1 MSNTKLLSFLF
12 AVTLFVACSE
22 DDPVVEYVTVEVEVP
37 VVEVVEVEAQPT
49 VPEVQTVG
57 TGGVTYIEE
66 DTTWTND
73 RIWLMDGK
81 IVVRGGATLTVEAGT
96 IVKAETED
104 GADAT
109 VLVIAKG
116 GMINA
121 VGTADNPIIF
131 TDNDDQIGYDDNGI
145 SPNRVPSDMGKWGSI
160 VVLGNA
166 STGTDTGEAEI
177 EGIATGYEWT
187 TYGGSDDT
195 ENSGSI
201 EYVSI
206 RHSGKT
212 LNAGEELQGLTL
224 GGVGNG
230 TTVQNVEIV
239 GSQDDG
245 IEIFGGSVDVTNL
258 FIYYNGDDAIDLD
271 QAYKGTIHNAVV
283 IMNTGTDNVFEFDGT
298 EDSTGTIDGAF
309 SVHHVTAYG
318 NASAEKTDTYGHW
331 KSDATCYTA
340 NVVYK
345 DFIAGTTIEGIDA
358 DTYGGLGT
366 EATEGSLLFS
376 NLDFVTSDA
385 LADIF
390 SATSVTDY
398 ADIAETLSEQADSTG
413 ADESVFAWT
422 LYVRGE

>member
-1 MSNTKLLSFLF
+1 MKTLNILLSLLF
-12 AVTLFVACSE
+12 IIIIGCSE
-22 DDPVVEYVTVEVEVP
+22 DEPVIEYVTVTETVEVEVQ
-37 VVEVVEVEAQPT
+37 AQATIPD
-49 VPEVQTVG
+49 VQSVG
-57 TGGVTYIEE
+57 TGGVTYIDENQ
-66 DTTWTND
+66 TWTND

-81 IVVRGGATLTVEAGT
+81 IVVRNGATLTIEAGT
-96 IVKAETED
+96 IVKAETDD

-116 GMINA
+116 GKINA
-121 VGTADNPIIF
+121 VGTADDPIIF

-177 EGIATGYEWT
+177 EGIATGYDWT
-187 TYGGSDDT
+187 TYGGSDNS
-195 ENSGSI
+195 ENSGNI

-206 RHSGKT
+206 RHSGKE
-212 LNAGEELQGLTL
+212 LNAGEELQGLTM

-230 TTVQNVEIV
+230 TTVQNLEIV
-239 GSQDDG
+239 GSKDDG

-271 QAYKGTIHNAVV
+271 QAYKGTISNAVV

-309 SVHHVTAYG
+309 TVQNVTAYG
-318 NASAEKTDTYGHW
+318 NANAEKTDTYGHW
-331 KSDATCYTA
+331 KSDATCFTT

-345 DFIAGTTIEGIDA
+345 DFITGTTIEGIDS

-366 EATEGSLLFS
+366 AATEGSLLFS
-376 NLDFVTSDA
+376 NLDFVTTDA

-390 SATSVTDY
+390 SGTSVTDF
-398 ADIAETLSEQADSTG
+398 ADIAEVVAEQVDSTG

-422 LYVRGE
+422 LYSLGE

>member
-1 MSNTKLLSFLF
+1 MKTFKILLSLLF
-12 AVTLFVACSE
+12 IVLIGCSE
-22 DDPVVEYVTVEVEVP
+22 EEPVIEYVTVTETVEVEVQ
-37 VVEVVEVEAQPT
+37 VQAQPT
-49 VPEVQTVG
+49 IPDVQTVG

-66 DTTWTND
+66 NQTWTKD

-81 IVVRGGATLTVEAGT
+81 IVVRNGATLTIEAGT
-96 IVKAETED
+96 IVKAETDD

-116 GMINA
+116 GKINA
-121 VGTADNPIIF
+121 VGTADDPIIF

-177 EGIATGYEWT
+177 EGIATGYDWT
-187 TYGGSDDT
+187 TYGGSDDS
-195 ENSGSI
+195 ENSGNI

-206 RHSGKT
+206 RHSGKE

-230 TTVQNVEIV
+230 TTVQNLEIV
-239 GSQDDG
+239 GSNDDG

-271 QAYKGTIHNAVV
+271 QAYKGTISNAVV

-309 SVHHVTAYG
+309 TVQNVTAYG
-318 NASAEKTDTYGHW
+318 NADAEKTDTYGHW
-331 KSDATCYTA
+331 KSDATCFTT

-345 DFIAGTTIEGIDA
+345 DFITGTTIEGIDS

-366 EATEGSLLFS
+366 AATEGSLLFS
-376 NLDFVTSDA
+376 NLDFVTTDA

-390 SATSVTDY
+390 SGTSVTDF
-398 ADIAETLSEQADSTG
+398 ADIAEVVTEQAGSTG
-413 ADESVFAWT
+413 ADETVFAWT
-422 LYVRGE
+422 LYSQGE

>member
-1 MSNTKLLSFLF
+1 MKTLKILLSLLF
-12 AVTLFVACSE
+12 IIIIIGCSE
-22 DDPVVEYVTVEVEVP
+22 DDPVIEYVTVTETVVETVEVQ
-37 VVEVVEVEAQPT
+37 AQATIPD
-49 VPEVQTVG
+49 VQSVG
-57 TGGVTYIEE
+57 TGGVTYIDENQ
-66 DTTWTND
+66 TWTND

-81 IVVRGGATLTVEAGT
+81 IVVRNGATLTIEAGT
-96 IVKAETED
+96 IVKAETDD

-116 GMINA
+116 GKINA
-121 VGTADNPIIF
+121 VGTADDPIIF

-177 EGIATGYEWT
+177 EGIATGYDWT
-187 TYGGSDDT
+187 TYGGSDDS
-195 ENSGSI
+195 ENSGNI

-206 RHSGKT
+206 RHSGKE

-230 TTVQNVEIV
+230 TTVQNLEIV
-239 GSQDDG
+239 GSNDDG

-271 QAYKGTIHNAVV
+271 QAYKGTISNAVV
-283 IMNTGTDNVFEFDGT
+283 VMNTGTDNVFEFDGT

-309 SVHHVTAYG
+309 TVQNVTAYG
-318 NASAEKTDTYGHW
+318 NANAEKTDTYGHW
-331 KSDATCYTA
+331 KSDATCFTT

-345 DFIAGTTIEGIDA
+345 DFITGTTIEGIDS

-366 EATEGSLLFS
+366 AATEGSLLFS
-376 NLDFVTSDA
+376 NLDFVTTDA

-390 SATSVTDY
+390 SGTSVTDF
-398 ADIAETLSEQADSTG
+398 ADIAEVVAEQADSTG

-422 LYVRGE
+422 LYSQGK

>member
-1 MSNTKLLSFLF
+1 MKTLNILLSLLF
-12 AVTLFVACSE
+12 IIIIGCSE
-22 DDPVVEYVTVEVEVP
+22 DEPVIEYVTVTETVEVEVQ
-37 VVEVVEVEAQPT
+37 AQATIPD
-49 VPEVQTVG
+49 VQSVG
-57 TGGVTYIEE
+57 TGGVTYIDENQ
-66 DTTWTND
+66 TWTND

-81 IVVRGGATLTVEAGT
+81 IVVRNGATLTIEAGT
-96 IVKAETED
+96 IVKAETDD

-116 GMINA
+116 GKINA
-121 VGTADNPIIF
+121 VGTADDPIIF

-177 EGIATGYEWT
+177 EGIATGYDWT

-195 ENSGSI
+195 ENSGNI

-206 RHSGKT
+206 RHSGKE
-212 LNAGEELQGLTL
+212 LNAGEELQGLTM

-230 TTVQNVEIV
+230 TTVQNLEIV
-239 GSQDDG
+239 GSKDDG

-271 QAYKGTIHNAVV
+271 QAYKGTISNAVV

-309 SVHHVTAYG
+309 TVQNVTAYG
-318 NASAEKTDTYGHW
+318 NANAEKTDTYGHW
-331 KSDATCYTA
+331 KSDATCFTT

-345 DFIAGTTIEGIDA
+345 DFITGTTIEGIDS

-366 EATEGSLLFS
+366 AATEGSLLFS
-376 NLDFVTSDA
+376 NLDFVTTDA

-390 SATSVTDY
+390 SGTSVTDF
-398 ADIAETLSEQADSTG
+398 ADIAEVVAEQADSTG

-422 LYVRGE
+422 LYSLGE

>member
-1 MSNTKLLSFLF
+1 MKTLNILLSLLF
-12 AVTLFVACSE
+12 ILIIGCSE
-22 DDPVVEYVTVEVEVP
+22 DEPVIEYVTVTETVEVEVQ
-37 VVEVVEVEAQPT
+37 AQATIPD
-49 VPEVQTVG
+49 VQSVG
-57 TGGVTYIEE
+57 TGGVTYIDENQ
-66 DTTWTND
+66 TWTND

-81 IVVRGGATLTVEAGT
+81 IVVRNGATLTIEAGT
-96 IVKAETED
+96 IVKAETDD

-116 GMINA
+116 GKINA
-121 VGTADNPIIF
+121 VGTADDPIIF

-177 EGIATGYEWT
+177 EGIATGYDWT
-187 TYGGSDDT
+187 TYGGSDDS
-195 ENSGSI
+195 ENSGNI

-206 RHSGKT
+206 RHSGKE

-230 TTVQNVEIV
+230 TTVQNLEIV
-239 GSQDDG
+239 GSNDDG

-271 QAYKGTIHNAVV
+271 QAYKGTISNAVV

-309 SVHHVTAYG
+309 TVQNVTAYG
-318 NASAEKTDTYGHW
+318 NANAEKTDTYGHW
-331 KSDATCYTA
+331 KSDATCFTT

-345 DFIAGTTIEGIDA
+345 DFITGTTIEGIDS

-366 EATEGSLLFS
+366 AATEGSLLFS
-376 NLDFVTSDA
+376 NLDFVTTDA

-390 SATSVTDY
+390 SGTSVTDF
-398 ADIAETLSEQADSTG
+398 ADIAEVVAEQADSTG

-422 LYVRGE
+422 LYSLGE

>member
-12 AVTLFVACSE
+12 AVTFFVACSE
-22 DDPVVEYVTVEVEVP
+22 DDPVIEYVTVTET
-37 VVEVVEVEAQPT
+37 VVETVTVEVEAQPE

-57 TGGVTYIEE
+57 TGGVLYIEE

-81 IVVRGGATLTVEAGT
+81 IVVRGGATLTIEAGT
-96 IVKAETED
+96 IVKAETDE

-109 VLVIAKG
+109 VLIIAKG

-131 TDNDDQIGYDDNGI
+131 TDKDDQIGYDDNGI
-145 SPNRVPSDMGKWGSI
+145 SPNRVPTDMGKWGCVI
-160 VVLGNA
+160 VLGNA
-166 STGTDTGEAEI
+166 STGTDTGQADI
-177 EGIATGYEWT
+177 EGVATGYDWT
-187 TYGGSDDT
+187 NYGGSDDT
-195 ENSGSI
+195 ENSGNI

-206 RHSGKT
+206 RHSGKE

-224 GGVGNG
+224 GGVGSG
-230 TTVQNVEIV
+230 TTVENLEIV
-239 GSQDDG
+239 GSNDDG
-245 IEIFGGSVDVTNL
+245 IEIFGGSVNVTNL
-258 FIYYNGDDAIDLD
+258 FIYNNGDDAIDLD
-271 QAYKGTIHNAVV
+271 QAYKGTISNAVV
-283 IMNTGTDNVFEFDGT
+283 VMDVGTDNVFEFDGT
-298 EDSTGTIDGAF
+298 EDSTDTIDGAF
-309 SVHHVTAYG
+309 TVQNVTAYG
-318 NASAEKTDTYGHW
+318 NANAERGYYGDW
-331 KSDATCYTA
+331 KSDATCFTS

-345 DFIAGTTIEGIDA
+345 NFKAGSTIKGIDA

-366 EATEGSLLFS
+366 EATVGSLLFS
-376 NLDFVTSDA
+376 NLDFVTTDA

-413 ADESVFAWT
+413 ADESVFGWT

>member
-1 MSNTKLLSFLF
+1 MKTLNILLSLLF
-12 AVTLFVACSE
+12 IIIIGCSE
-22 DDPVVEYVTVEVEVP
+22 DEPVIEYVTVTETVEVEVQ
-37 VVEVVEVEAQPT
+37 AQATIPD
-49 VPEVQTVG
+49 VQSVG
-57 TGGVTYIEE
+57 TGGVTYIDENQ
-66 DTTWTND
+66 TWTND

-81 IVVRGGATLTVEAGT
+81 IVVRNGATLTIEAGT
-96 IVKAETED
+96 IVKAETDD

-116 GMINA
+116 GKINA
-121 VGTADNPIIF
+121 VGTADDPIIF

-177 EGIATGYEWT
+177 EGIATGYDWT
-187 TYGGSDDT
+187 TYGGSDDS
-195 ENSGSI
+195 ENSGNI

-206 RHSGKT
+206 RHSGKE
-212 LNAGEELQGLTL
+212 LNAGEELQGLTM

-230 TTVQNVEIV
+230 TTVQNLEIV
-239 GSQDDG
+239 GSNDDG

-271 QAYKGTIHNAVV
+271 QAYKGTISNAVV

-309 SVHHVTAYG
+309 TVQNVTAYG
-318 NASAEKTDTYGHW
+318 NANAEKTDTYGHW
-331 KSDATCYTA
+331 KSDATCFTT

-345 DFIAGTTIEGIDA
+345 DFITGTTIEGIDS

-366 EATEGSLLFS
+366 AATEGSLLFS
-376 NLDFVTSDA
+376 NLDFVTTDA

-390 SATSVTDY
+390 SGTSVTDF
-398 ADIAETLSEQADSTG
+398 ADIAEVVAEQADSTG

-422 LYVRGE
+422 LYSLGE

>member
-1 MSNTKLLSFLF
+1 MKTLKILLSLLF
-12 AVTLFVACSE
+12 IIIIGCSE
-22 DDPVVEYVTVEVEVP
+22 EDPVIEYVTVTET
-37 VVEVVEVEAQPT
+37 VVETVEVEAQPT
-49 VPEVQTVG
+49 IPDVQSVG

-81 IVVRGGATLTVEAGT
+81 IVVRGGATLTIESGT
-96 IVKAETED
+96 IVKAETDD

-116 GMINA
+116 GKINA
-121 VGTADNPIIF
+121 VGTADDPIIF

-177 EGIATGYEWT
+177 EGIATGYDWT
-187 TYGGSDDT
+187 TYGGSDDS
-195 ENSGSI
+195 ENSGNI

-206 RHSGKT
+206 RHSGKE

-230 TTVQNVEIV
+230 TTVQNLEIV
-239 GSQDDG
+239 GSNDDG

-271 QAYKGTIHNAVV
+271 QAYKGTISNAVV

-309 SVHHVTAYG
+309 TVQNVTAYG
-318 NASAEKTDTYGHW
+318 NANAEKTDTYGHW
-331 KSDATCYTA
+331 KSDATCFTT

-345 DFIAGTTIEGIDA
+345 DFITGTTIEGIDS

-366 EATEGSLLFS
+366 AATEGSLLFS
-376 NLDFVTSDA
+376 NLDFVTTDA

-390 SATSVTDY
+390 SGTSVTDF
-398 ADIAETLSEQADSTG
+398 ADIAEVVTEQAGSTG
-413 ADESVFAWT
+413 ADETVFAWT
-422 LYVRGE
+422 LHSQGE

>member
-1 MSNTKLLSFLF
+1 MKTLNILLSLLF
-12 AVTLFVACSE
+12 IIIIGCSE
-22 DDPVVEYVTVEVEVP
+22 DEPVIEYVTVTETVEVEVQ
-37 VVEVVEVEAQPT
+37 AQATIPD
-49 VPEVQTVG
+49 VQSVG
-57 TGGVTYIEE
+57 TGGVTYIDENQ
-66 DTTWTND
+66 TWTND

-81 IVVRGGATLTVEAGT
+81 IVVRNGATLTIEAGT
-96 IVKAETED
+96 IVKAETDD

-116 GMINA
+116 GKINA
-121 VGTADNPIIF
+121 VGTADDPIIF

-177 EGIATGYEWT
+177 EGIATGYDWT
-187 TYGGSDDT
+187 TYGGSDNS
-195 ENSGSI
+195 ENSGNI

-206 RHSGKT
+206 RHSGKE
-212 LNAGEELQGLTL
+212 LNAGEELQGLTM

-230 TTVQNVEIV
+230 TTVQNLEIV
-239 GSQDDG
+239 GSKDDG

-271 QAYKGTIHNAVV
+271 QAYKGTISNAVV

-309 SVHHVTAYG
+309 TVQNVTAYG
-318 NASAEKTDTYGHW
+318 NANAEKTDTYGHW
-331 KSDATCYTA
+331 KSDATCFTT

-345 DFIAGTTIEGIDA
+345 DFITGTTIEGIDS

-366 EATEGSLLFS
+366 AATEGSLLFS
-376 NLDFVTSDA
+376 NLDFVTTDA

-390 SATSVTDY
+390 SGTSVTDF
-398 ADIAETLSEQADSTG
+398 AEIAEVVAEQVDSTG

-422 LYVRGE
+422 LYSLGE

>member
-1 MSNTKLLSFLF
+1 MKTLNILLSLLF
-12 AVTLFVACSE
+12 ILIIGCSE
-22 DDPVVEYVTVEVEVP
+22 DEPVIEYVTVTETVEVEVQ
-37 VVEVVEVEAQPT
+37 AQATIPD
-49 VPEVQTVG
+49 VQSVG
-57 TGGVTYIEE
+57 TGGVTYIDENQ
-66 DTTWTND
+66 TWTND

-81 IVVRGGATLTVEAGT
+81 IVVRNGATLTIEAGT
-96 IVKAETED
+96 IVKAETDD

-116 GMINA
+116 GKINA
-121 VGTADNPIIF
+121 VGTADDPIIF

-177 EGIATGYEWT
+177 EGIATGYDWT
-187 TYGGSDDT
+187 TYGGSDNS
-195 ENSGSI
+195 ENSGNI

-206 RHSGKT
+206 RHSGKE

-230 TTVQNVEIV
+230 TTVQNLEIV
-239 GSQDDG
+239 GSNDDG

-271 QAYKGTIHNAVV
+271 QAYKGTISNAVV

-309 SVHHVTAYG
+309 TVQNVTAYG
-318 NASAEKTDTYGHW
+318 NANAEKTDTYGHW
-331 KSDATCYTA
+331 KSDATCFTT

-345 DFIAGTTIEGIDA
+345 DFITGTTIEGIDS

-366 EATEGSLLFS
+366 AATEGSLLFS
-376 NLDFVTSDA
+376 NLDFVTTDA

-390 SATSVTDY
+390 SGTSVTDF
-398 ADIAETLSEQADSTG
+398 ADIAEVVTEQAGSTG
-413 ADESVFAWT
+413 ADETVFAWT
-422 LYVRGE
+422 LYSQGE

>member
-1 MSNTKLLSFLF
+1 MKTLKILLSLLF
-12 AVTLFVACSE
+12 IIIIGCSE
-22 DDPVVEYVTVEVEVP
+22 DEPVIEYVTVTETVEVEVQ
-37 VVEVVEVEAQPT
+37 AQATIPD
-49 VPEVQTVG
+49 VQSVG
-57 TGGVTYIEE
+57 TGGVTYIDENQ
-66 DTTWTND
+66 TWTND

-81 IVVRGGATLTVEAGT
+81 IVVRNGATLTIEAGT
-96 IVKAETED
+96 IVKAETDD

-116 GMINA
+116 GKINA
-121 VGTADNPIIF
+121 VGTADDPIIF

-177 EGIATGYEWT
+177 EGIATGYDWT
-187 TYGGSDDT
+187 TYGGSDNS
-195 ENSGSI
+195 ENSGNI

-206 RHSGKT
+206 RHSGKE
-212 LNAGEELQGLTL
+212 LNAGEELQGLTM

-230 TTVQNVEIV
+230 TTVQNLEIV
-239 GSQDDG
+239 GSKDDG

-271 QAYKGTIHNAVV
+271 QAYKGTISNAVV

-309 SVHHVTAYG
+309 TVQNVTAYG
-318 NASAEKTDTYGHW
+318 NANAEKTDTYGHW
-331 KSDATCYTA
+331 KSDATCFTT

-345 DFIAGTTIEGIDA
+345 DFITGTTIEGIDS

-366 EATEGSLLFS
+366 AATEGSLLFS
-376 NLDFVTSDA
+376 NLDFVTTDA

-390 SATSVTDY
+390 SGTSVTDF
-398 ADIAETLSEQADSTG
+398 ADIAEVVAEQADSTG

-422 LYVRGE
+422 LYSLGE

>member
-1 MSNTKLLSFLF
+1 MKTLKILLSLLF
-12 AVTLFVACSE
+12 IIIIIGCSE
-22 DDPVVEYVTVEVEVP
+22 DDPVIEYVTVTETVVETVEVQ
-37 VVEVVEVEAQPT
+37 AQPT
-49 VPEVQTVG
+49 IPDVQSVG

-81 IVVRGGATLTVEAGT
+81 IIVRGGATLTIESGT
-96 IVKAETED
+96 IVKAETDD

-116 GMINA
+116 GKINA
-121 VGTADNPIIF
+121 VGTADDPIIF

-177 EGIATGYEWT
+177 EGIATGYDWT
-187 TYGGSDDT
+187 TYGGSDNS
-195 ENSGSI
+195 ENSGNI

-206 RHSGKT
+206 RHSGKE
-212 LNAGEELQGLTL
+212 LNAGEELQGLTM

-230 TTVQNVEIV
+230 TTVQNLEIV
-239 GSQDDG
+239 GSKDDG

-271 QAYKGTIHNAVV
+271 QAYKGTISNAVV

-309 SVHHVTAYG
+309 TVQNVTAYG
-318 NASAEKTDTYGHW
+318 NANAEKTDTYGHW
-331 KSDATCYTA
+331 KSDATCFTT

-345 DFIAGTTIEGIDA
+345 DFITGTTIEGIDS

-366 EATEGSLLFS
+366 AATEGSLLFS
-376 NLDFVTSDA
+376 NLDFVTTDA

-390 SATSVTDY
+390 SGTSVTDF
-398 ADIAETLSEQADSTG
+398 ADIAEVVAEQADSTG

-422 LYVRGE
+422 LYSLGE

>member
-1 MSNTKLLSFLF
+1 MKTLKILLSILF
-12 AVTLFVACSE
+12 IVLIGCSE
-22 DDPVVEYVTVEVEVP
+22 EEPVIEYVTVTETVEVEVQ
-37 VVEVVEVEAQPT
+37 AQPT
-49 VPEVQTVG
+49 IPDVQTVG

-66 DTTWTND
+66 NQTWTND

-81 IVVRGGATLTVEAGT
+81 IEVRNGATLTIEAGT
-96 IVKAETED
+96 IVKAETDD

-116 GMINA
+116 GKINA
-121 VGTADNPIIF
+121 VGTADDPIIF

-177 EGIATGYEWT
+177 EGIATGYDWT
-187 TYGGSDDT
+187 TYGGSDDS
-195 ENSGSI
+195 ENSGNI

-206 RHSGKT
+206 RHSGKE

-230 TTVQNVEIV
+230 TTVQNLEIV
-239 GSQDDG
+239 GSNDDG

-271 QAYKGTIHNAVV
+271 QAYKGTISNAVV

-309 SVHHVTAYG
+309 TVQNVTAYG
-318 NASAEKTDTYGHW
+318 NANAEKTDTYGHW
-331 KSDATCYTA
+331 KSDATCFTT

-345 DFIAGTTIEGIDA
+345 DFITGTTIEGIDS

-366 EATEGSLLFS
+366 AATEGSLLFS
-376 NLDFVTSDA
+376 NLDFVTTDA

-390 SATSVTDY
+390 SGTSVTDF
-398 ADIAETLSEQADSTG
+398 ADIAEVVTEQAGSTG
-413 ADESVFAWT
+413 ADETVFAWT
-422 LYVRGE
+422 LHSQGE

>member
-1 MSNTKLLSFLF
+1 MKTLNILLSLLF
-12 AVTLFVACSE
+12 IIIIGCSE
-22 DDPVVEYVTVEVEVP
+22 DEPVIEYVTVTETIEVEVQ
-37 VVEVVEVEAQPT
+37 AQATIPD
-49 VPEVQTVG
+49 VQSVG
-57 TGGVTYIEE
+57 TGGVTYIDENQ
-66 DTTWTND
+66 TWTND

-81 IVVRGGATLTVEAGT
+81 IVVRNGATLTIEAGT
-96 IVKAETED
+96 IVKAETDD

-116 GMINA
+116 GKINA
-121 VGTADNPIIF
+121 VGTADDPIIF

-177 EGIATGYEWT
+177 EGIATGYDWT
-187 TYGGSDDT
+187 TYGGSDNS
-195 ENSGSI
+195 ENSGNI

-206 RHSGKT
+206 RHSGKE
-212 LNAGEELQGLTL
+212 LNAGEELQGLTM

-230 TTVQNVEIV
+230 TTVQNLEIV
-239 GSQDDG
+239 GSKDDG

-271 QAYKGTIHNAVV
+271 QAYKGTISNAVV

-309 SVHHVTAYG
+309 TVQNVTAYG
-318 NASAEKTDTYGHW
+318 NANAEKTDTYGHW
-331 KSDATCYTA
+331 KSDATCFTT

-345 DFIAGTTIEGIDA
+345 DFITGTTIEGIDS

-366 EATEGSLLFS
+366 AATEGSLLFS
-376 NLDFVTSDA
+376 NLDFVTTDA

-390 SATSVTDY
+390 SGTSVTDF
-398 ADIAETLSEQADSTG
+398 ADIAEVVAEQADSTG

-422 LYVRGE
+422 LYSLGE